1 MSDLARRRLPPKNKP
16 LTEQTCYMRKLP
28 GLFCGKTKYTA
39 FTDDGK
45 VNVTVTAGDRVAAKS
60 AVWRLYQFDL
70 KFFR

>member
-1 MSDLARRRLPPKNKP
+1 MRKNARRQLPPKNKP

-28 GLFCGKTKYTA
+28 GLFCSKTKYTA

-45 VNVTVTAGDRVAAKS
+45 VNVTVNAGDRVSAKA
-60 AVWRLYQFDL
+60 AVWKIYQFDI